1 LKKTSQS
8 SICLAAVSLGLGI
21 TALSSCSDTET
32 YADLVNTEKTS
43 IKNFIT
49 EQGIKAQSVDDD
61 WISEKTKAA
70 VTNGEDP
77 RTLLELNK
85 WYSVSDGDFKRLYFK
100 IKNWGNV
107 NEDDLSE
114 NRFQT
119 KCNALVRYDSCYN
132 LASFEDFDTDRGNNL
147 DPNSFEIIYSWN
159 TSYYVSSYYATYYGT
174 GSSYECTSAGLAF
187 PLRFLWYGGEVA
199 LIVPFS
205 LGSTTDQSYYLTCYY
220 GQVKYTRPTY
230 LPE

>member
-1 LKKTSQS
+1 MFGAS
-8 SICLAAVSLGLGI
+8 AGLMMGVVAL
-21 TALSSCSDTET
+21 TACSDSET
-32 YADLVNTEKTS
+32 YADLVDTEKSS
-43 IKNFIT
+43 IKNFINSQSISA
-49 EQGIKAQSVDDD
+49 QGVDDD

-77 RTLLELNK
+77 RTLLELNH
-85 WYSVSDGDFKRLYFK
+85 WYTVTDGDFKRLYFK
-100 IKNWGNV
+100 IKSWGNV
-107 NEDDLSE
+107 QEDDLTA
-114 NRFQT
+114 NRIT
-119 KCNALVRYDSCYN
+119 TGSNALVRYDSCYN

-147 DPNSFEIIYSWN
+147 DPNSYEIIYSWN

-205 LGSTTDQSYYLTCYY
+205 LGSSTDQSYYLTCYY
-220 GQVKYTRPTY
+220 GQVRYTRPQY